1 MTSSSGLTIRKLKRP
16 IALMVAHA
24 AACTPSS
31 ASSRT
36 AATSAANGAARTP
49 VARKEANVS
58 SLRLTVQSECK
69 LQATVAKSR
78 RSSTSLHPTP
88 ATSKALRALLL
99 TNSFECESN
108 LANWPLAKHN
118 IDNVANSCSKDGRAS
133 VLAVPAACL
142 QALVCSPASSN
153 TACKP
158 RATAQS
164 TSSVRHSSS
173 RSISHTVRQR
183 SSQVATQGHCI
194 ASQTSLAE
202 MWTQGLRSAA
212 THPSTSGRQSSTN
225 KTLAKEIAPETNDT
239 TESPPLNQ
247 KWKAATACG
256 TSSST
261 TMYCFSGLE

>member
-1 MTSSSGLTIRKLKRP
+1 MSASGLTIWKLKRP
-16 IALMVAHA
+16 IALTVSAA
-24 AACTPSS
+24 AACTLSS

-49 VARKEANVS
+49 VARKEANAS

-78 RSSTSLHPTP
+78 RSSTSSQPTS
-88 ATSKALRALLL
+88 AASKASPALLL
-99 TNSFECESN
+99 TISFECESS
-108 LANWPLAKHN
+108 LANWPLVKHKT
-118 IDNVANSCSKDGRAS
+118 DDVANSCSQDGRAS
-133 VLAVPAACL
+133 VLGVPAACL
-142 QALVCSPASSN
+142 QARFCSPASSN
-153 TACKP
+153 AACKP
-158 RATAQS
+158 SAAAQS

-173 RSISHTVRQR
+173 RNISHTARQR
-183 SSQVATQGHCI
+183 SSQVATQGHCM

-202 MWTQGLRSAA
+202 MWTQGLRSSA